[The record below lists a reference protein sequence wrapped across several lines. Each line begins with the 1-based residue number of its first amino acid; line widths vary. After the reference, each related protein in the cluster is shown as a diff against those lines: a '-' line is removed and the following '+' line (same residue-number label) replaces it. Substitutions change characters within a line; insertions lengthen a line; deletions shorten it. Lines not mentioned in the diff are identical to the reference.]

1 MKNMKIAIPLA
12 EGKLALHF
20 GHAKEFAIFE
30 VNGSETI
37 DKQLHVP
44 PPHEPGVL
52 PQWLNGL
59 GVNIIITGGMGGRA
73 LQLFIQNGIKVL
85 TGAASMPPE
94 EIVSQYISNTL
105 QTGENACE
113 H

>member
-1 MKNMKIAIPLA
+1 MKIAIPLS

-20 GHAKEFAIFE
+20 GHAKEFAIVE
-30 VNGSETI
+30 VNGSEI
-37 DKQLHVP
+37 KEKQLHEP

-52 PQWLNGL
+52 PKWLNDL
-59 GVNIIITGGMGGRA
+59 GVDVIISGGMGGRA
-73 LQLFIQNGIKVL
+73 LHLFIQNGIKVM
-85 TGAASMPPE
+85 TGAASLPPE
-94 EIVSQYISNTL
+94 EIVSQYLSNTL